1 MNMEYQRKYEECKRI
16 VDKYFDKLNIL
27 LSDFSDFMNNGNIS
41 ITILNNIDYLDAVT
55 SYVKKEIDSSQK

>member
-1 MNMEYQRKYEECKRI
+1 MNMEYQRKYEECKKI